1 MRSHQHSG
9 IESLAESLHHRQD
22 HLGKQL
28 LARLGVVHP
37 VDAVKLKGVLGLN
50 ASAFR
55 LLGELNLHGGRFEP
69 GLKGETLK

>member
-22 HLGKQL
+22 NLGKQL

-37 VDAVKLKGVLGLN
+37 VDAVKLKGVLGLD
-50 ASAFR
+50 ACAFC
-55 LLGELNLHGGRFEP
+55 LLGQLNLQGELRAR
-69 GLKGETLK
+69 LKGELPVS